1 MLARP
6 TANVGLSDRA
16 IRTIV
21 GLGLIGFAV
30 SGDRTGYEW
39 LGWIGVIPLVT
50 GLVGMCPIYS
60 LLGYNT
66 RGI

>member
-1 MLARP
+1 MLKLKS
-6 TANVGLSDRA
+6 ANIGLSDRS
-16 IRTIV
+16 IRTLV
-21 GLGLIGFAV
+21 GIGLLGFAM

-50 GLVGMCPIYS
+50 GLVGVCPLYS
-60 LLGYNT
+60 IFGINT

>member
-1 MLARP
+1 MLKLKS
-6 TANVGLSDRA
+6 ANVGLSDRS
-16 IRTIV
+16 IRTLV
-21 GLGLIGFAV
+21 GIGLLGFAM

-50 GLVGMCPIYS
+50 GLVGVCPLYS
-60 LLGYNT
+60 IFGINT

>member
-1 MLARP
+1 MIAK
-6 TANVGLSDRA
+6 TNANVGLMDRS
-16 IRTIV
+16 IRTLV

-39 LGWIGVIPLVT
+39 LGWVGIIPLIT
-50 GLVGMCPIYS
+50 GLVGICPFYS
-60 LLGYNT
+60 LFGINT